1 MSNQFLLTKEQI
13 NRLFPFYIHIDA
25 NQKILSYGEHLSK
38 IITLPIGSNLTD
50 VFGVKPDGLL
60 HTPFQELNGRNYQLV
75 MEPKIEDESP
85 FVLQGDMLYLE
96 DTGGI
101 VFLSTPTFNAYK
113 TDSSGENLLP
123 TSSARSALHTVRDSA
138 ADNDNNTN
146 DRPKKDERI
155 ATNNI
160 KGMAITDAAGAIEW
174 VSKDFEIS
182 TGYHLKEILGKRPRD
197 VVYGQASTHIPS
209 SYVDDMVKKKKA
221 FSFDNIGYNR
231 RGNMYW
237 FRTTVQPIVDE
248 KGNITGRYYTFED
261 ITEYKMNEDAYR
273 HSIDMWKFAI
283 NSSGDEVWAFD
294 VENNSMKTSLKFR
307 EMIGMEDEDEISF
320 NDLVHKMHPDDY
332 RRYSKEIIPALTA
345 SDPSFSFDCRLQNKE
360 GKYLYYK
367 IRGKVMEF
375 DDDGVPI
382 LYFGT
387 LADINKEKEKDI
399 ELQKAASRMEAL
411 LKTINYGIILENEN
425 RELTLISNG
434 VYDIF
439 PIPYPAEQLIG
450 YNCANLANDLAYL
463 FTPETRFAA
472 RIDEL
477 LAERKAVFD
486 EIMYM
491 ADGRILER
499 DYIPIY
505 VNNEYYGHLWKYK
518 DITDRKT
525 LEQQLRT
532 SEARLTSL
540 MNNFNQAILF
550 EDRDQTVL
558 FANETFRSILTNAGL
573 SGEIVGKKS
582 MPLLNEFKY
591 FFDQP
596 DTEVERVKELVR
608 IKKPSTNDLLKDR
621 HGRTYKRQFIPVIA
635 GNEESGFLWVYDDI
649 TETIEAS
656 RKLMEQKEY
665 YQRILHELPSDIV
678 ILTPDYRYKFVNK
691 AAVRNDEVREWLIG
705 KTMYD
710 YFKFR
715 DVDPEFAAGREK
727 ICNEVVETKTS
738 KSTIDVYG
746 NPDGSLKY
754 MLRVIAPF
762 LNQQGEIDEII
773 SYGIDI
779 TKQVNNEKQA
789 ELQEKRVRDLL
800 NFTSDGIFTCDKDL
814 KLTFFNP
821 SFARILDVQAD
832 PTAPSL
838 NLKDLLGDNEKRI
851 IHGLLDSLIGT
862 EDIQAGHVS
871 ITRSGTKKYLEISF
885 MKALASDTNLYI
897 GKITDVTERVNKE
910 QNLNQIIEKEREL
923 NNSKSQFIR
932 ITSHE
937 LRTPLAIIQ
946 ANVEILQLAKT
957 LPPEKAM
964 QIKDDEMLS
973 RMAKEV
979 THMTET
985 LNQLL
990 MISRIENG
998 KIEYAPQ
1005 MVNLNFYLNEI
1016 NKELY
1021 SPHSDGRK
1029 LEISLPAESIK
1040 QRIDPKLMRHAIVNL
1055 VNNAFKYSTGKQP
1068 PTLSLTQTDSEIR
1081 IDIEDH
1087 GIGIPEEDKEKLF
1100 TTFFRASNTGVIH
1113 GSGIGLTIVE
1123 YVVNMHGGKIAF
1135 SSEQGKGSVFSII
1148 LTKQEEANHNEDNT
1162 GDRR

>member
-1 MSNQFLLTKEQI
+1 MPNQFLLTKEQI
-13 NRLFPFYIHIDA
+13 NRLFPFYIYIDA
-25 NQKILSYGEHLSK
+25 NQKIISYGEHLSK
-38 IITLPIGSNLTD
+38 IITLPIGSSLTD
-50 VFGVKPDGLL
+50 VFGVKPEGLL
-60 HTPFQELNGRNYQLV
+60 QTPFQELNGRNYQLV
-75 MEPKIEDESP
+75 MEPKIADESP
-85 FVLQGDMLYLE
+85 FILQGDMLYLE
-96 DTGGI
+96 DNGGI

-113 TDSSGENLLP
+113 TDSSGEAVLP
-123 TSSARSALHTVRDSA
+123 TSSARSALHTVRDATSDDDKNA
-138 ADNDNNTN
+138 N

-237 FRTTVQPIVDE
+237 FRTTVQPIIDE

-320 NDLVHKMHPDDY
+320 SDLAHKMHPDDY
-332 RRYSKEIIPALTA
+332 QRYSKEVIPALTVA
-345 SDPSFSFDCRLQNKE
+345 DPSFSFDCRLQNKE
-360 GKYLYYK
+360 SRYRYYK

-375 DDDGVPI
+375 DDLGTPI

-425 RELTLISNG
+425 RELALISNG

-450 YNCANLANDLAYL
+450 YDCSNLANDLAHL

-472 RIDEL
+472 RIEEV
-477 LAERKAVFD
+477 LADRKAVFD

-540 MNNFNQAILF
+540 MNNFNQAIMF

-558 FANETFRSILTNAGL
+558 FVNETFRGILTNGGL
-573 SGEIVGKKS
+573 NGDIVGKKS
-582 MPLLNEFKY
+582 MPLLDEFKN
-591 FFDQP
+591 FFEQP
-596 DTEVERVKELVR
+596 EAEVERVKELVR
-608 IKKPSTNDLLKDR
+608 IKKPSNHDLLKDKL
-621 HGRTYKRQFIPVIA
+621 GRTYKRQFIPVIA

-649 TETIEAS
+649 TESIEAS
-656 RKLMEQKEY
+656 RKLLEQKEY
-665 YQRILHELPSDIV
+665 YQRILDELPADIV
-678 ILTPDYRYKFVNK
+678 ILTPDFRYKFVNK
-691 AAVRNDEVREWLIG
+691 AAVKNKDVREWVIG

-710 YFKFR
+710 YFNFR
-715 DVDPEFAAGREK
+715 NVDPEFAAARERA
-727 ICNEVVETKTS
+727 CNEVLATKTS
-738 KSTIDVYG
+738 ISSIDVYN
-746 NPDGSLKY
+746 NPNGSQKY
-754 MLRVIAPF
+754 MLRVIGPL
-762 LNQQGEIDEII
+762 LNDQGEIDEII

-779 TKQVNNEKQA
+779 SEQVKNEKKA

-800 NFTSDGIFTCDKDL
+800 NFTNDGIFVCDGNL
-814 KLTFFNP
+814 KITFFNP
-821 SFARILDVQAD
+821 SFARILDVQDD
-832 PTAPSL
+832 PSNPSL
-838 NLKDLLGDNEKRI
+838 NLKDLFGENEKQI
-851 IHGLLDSLIGT
+851 IHRLLNSLT
-862 EDIQAGHVS
+862 ETDDIQAGNVS
-871 ITRSGTKKYLEISF
+871 VNRTGAKKYLEISF
-885 MKALASDTNLYI
+885 MKALESEANLYI
-897 GKITDVTERVNKE
+897 GQITDVTERVNKE
-910 QNLNQIIEKEREL
+910 KNLNQMIEKEREL

-957 LPPEKAM
+957 LPPEKAV

-973 RMAKEV
+973 RMSKEV

-1021 SPHSDGRK
+1021 SPHSDGRR
-1029 LEISLPAESIK
+1029 LGISLPAETIK

-1055 VNNAFKYSTGKQP
+1055 VNNAFKYSTGKEP
-1068 PTLSLTQTDSEIR
+1068 PTLILSETETETR

-1135 SSEQGKGSVFSII
+1135 TSEQGKGSVFSII
-1148 LTKQEEANHNEDNT
+1148 LTKQQEPNNEENT

>member
-1 MSNQFLLTKEQI
+1 MSNKFLLTKEQL

-25 NQKILSYGEHLSK
+25 NQTIISYGEHLSK
-38 IITLPIGSNLTD
+38 IITLPIGSSLTD
-50 VFGVKPDGLL
+50 VFGVKPEGLL
-60 HTPFQELNGRNYQLV
+60 QTPFQELNGRNYQLV
-75 MEPKIEDESP
+75 MEPKIADESP
-85 FVLQGDMLYLE
+85 FILQGDMLYLE
-96 DTGGI
+96 DNGGI
-101 VFLSTPTFNAYK
+101 IFLSTPTFNAFK
-113 TDSSGENLLP
+113 TDSAVENTLP
-123 TSSARSALHTVRDSA
+123 TSSARSALHTVRDTTS
-138 ADNDNNTN
+138 DDGQNSNN
-146 DRPKKDERI
+146 RPKKDERI

-231 RGNMYW
+231 RGSMYW

-320 NDLVHKMHPDDY
+320 NDLAHKMHPDDY
-332 RRYSKEIIPALTA
+332 RRYSKNIIPALTTT
-345 SDPSFSFDCRLQNKE
+345 DPSFSFDCRLQNKE
-360 GKYLYYK
+360 GKYRYYK

-375 DDDGVPI
+375 DDEGTPI

-387 LADINKEKEKDI
+387 LTDINKEKEKDI

-425 RELTLISNG
+425 RELALISNG

-450 YNCANLANDLAYL
+450 YNCSNLANDLAHL
-463 FTPETRFAA
+463 FKPETRFAA
-472 RIDEL
+472 RIEEM
-477 LAERKAVFD
+477 LADRKAVFD

-540 MNNFNQAILF
+540 MNNFNQAIMF
-550 EDRDQTVL
+550 EDRDQTIL
-558 FANETFRSILTNAGL
+558 FVNETFRSFLTNGGL
-573 SGEIVGKKS
+573 SGDIVGKKS
-582 MPLLNEFKY
+582 MPLLDEFKN
-591 FFDQP
+591 FFEHP
-596 DTEVERVKELVR
+596 DNEVERVKELVR
-608 IKKPSTNDLLKDR
+608 NKKTSNNDLLKDR
-621 HGRTYKRQFIPVIA
+621 FGRTYKRQFIPVIA

-656 RKLMEQKEY
+656 RKLVEQKEY
-665 YQRILHELPSDIV
+665 YHRILHELPSDIV
-678 ILTPDYRYKFVNK
+678 ILTPEHRFVFANK
-691 AAVRNDEVREWLIG
+691 AAVKNDDVREWIIG
-705 KTMYD
+705 KTMYE
-710 YFKFR
+710 YYQFR
-715 DVDPEFAAGREK
+715 KIDRAFVDKRTAMFA
-727 ICNEVVETKTS
+727 EVLSTK
-738 KSTIDVYG
+738 KSTSTVDVYN
-746 NPDGSLKY
+746 NPDGTQKY
-754 MLRVIAPF
+754 ILRVLSPF
-762 LNQQGEIDEII
+762 LTQNNTITEVIG
-773 SYGIDI
+773 YGIDI
-779 TKQVNNEKQA
+779 TDQVRNEKIA

-800 NFTSDGIFTCDKDL
+800 NFTSDGIFTCDGDL
-814 KLTFFNP
+814 NLTFFNP
-821 SFARILDVQAD
+821 SFARILDVQDD
-832 PTAPSL
+832 PTNPRL
-838 NLKDLLGDNEKRI
+838 NLKDLLGENEKQV
-851 IHGLLDSLIGT
+851 IHYLLGSLTGT
-862 EDIQAGHVS
+862 EDIQSGNVS
-871 ITRSGTKKYLEISF
+871 ITRSGARKYLEISF
-885 MKALASDTNLYI
+885 MKALETAANLYI

-910 QNLNQIIEKEREL
+910 KNLNQMIEKEREL

-998 KIEYAPQ
+998 KIEYSPQ
-1005 MVNLNFYLNEI
+1005 MVNLNFYLHEI

-1021 SPHSDGRK
+1021 SPHSDGRR
-1029 LEISLPAESIK
+1029 LEISLPAETIK
-1040 QRIDPKLMRHAIVNL
+1040 QKIDPKLMRHAIVNL
-1055 VNNAFKYSTGKQP
+1055 VNNAFKYSTGKQA
-1068 PTLSLTQTDSEIR
+1068 PTLTLSQTDSETR

-1135 SSEQGKGSVFSII
+1135 TSEQGKGSVFSII
-1148 LTKQEEANHNEDNT
+1148 LTKQEEVNNEENT
-1162 GDRR
+1162 RDRR